1 MLKRLGCVLLIAAIG
16 CVAIAWSKA
25 DAVQRPNRAETVA
38 PWVLVP
44 STAAKPCTVKPV
56 DRSIIA

>member
-25 DAVQRPNRAETVA
+25 DPAQRAKAETIA
-38 PWVLVP
+38 PHALAP
-44 STAAKPCTVKPV
+44 STAATPCPLKPF
-56 DRSIIA
+56 DRSTIA

>member
-25 DAVQRPNRAETVA
+25 DPAQRVNRAEPIA
-38 PWVLVP
+38 PRLLLP
-44 STAAKPCTVKPV
+44 STAGPGLIKPI
-56 DRSIIA
+56 DRAILA